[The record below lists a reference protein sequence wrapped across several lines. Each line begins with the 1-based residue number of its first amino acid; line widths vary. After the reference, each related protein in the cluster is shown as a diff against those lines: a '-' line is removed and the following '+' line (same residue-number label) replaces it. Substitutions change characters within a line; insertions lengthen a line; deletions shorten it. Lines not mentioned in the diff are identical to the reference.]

1 MASFKKYKTKSGEKW
16 LFKVRTIHDPITGK
30 KKQTTRRGFDTKPEA
45 ERAARELLNDLDL
58 GKTVY
63 DNPITFNE
71 FAMKWLDIYEKERSV
86 KPGTRRIRQHEINNL
101 NTHFENIRMIDIT
114 WNVYQEALHKLQ
126 DKYAYQTVHGIHTT
140 GKMIFKKA
148 MQLEVIKKNP
158 TEYAYLTR
166 KKKTVEE
173 LETTAYLPKY
183 MEKGKL
189 AYFLLTANSE
199 GLDLDFEVFLTL
211 AYTGLRVGEM
221 CALKETDLINENG
234 HYFLKITK
242 TYYNPKNNIIDYQIF
257 TPKTESSVRTID
269 IDNRVVK
276 AIKEVIELNHQIK
289 NEVGEEYHDENFIFV
304 NRNENYGYPIYPKLI
319 DSRMKRILKKT
330 KELNQELSPHTLR
343 HTHTSLLAEAG
354 VPLERIMERL
364 GHSDDKTTTNIY
376 LHTTEEVRKRD
387 SEKFGS
393 LMNNLLDFL

>member
-1 MASFKKYKTKSGEKW
+1 MASFKKYKTKNGEKW
-16 LFKVRTIHDPITGK
+16 LFKLRTVHDPITGK

-45 ERAARELLNDLDL
+45 ERAARELLNELDL

-140 GKMIFKKA
+140 GKMIFKNA

-183 MEKGKL
+183 MEKGQL

-211 AYTGLRVGEM
+211 AYSGLRVGEM

-242 TYYNPKNNIIDYQIF
+242 TYYNPKNNIIDYQIL

-276 AIKEVIELNHQIK
+276 ALKEVIELNHQLK

-393 LMNNLLDFL
+393 LMNNLLDF

>member
-166 KKKTVEE
+166 KRKQ
-173 LETTAYLPKY
+173 
-183 MEKGKL
+183 
-189 AYFLLTANSE
+189 
-199 GLDLDFEVFLTL
+199 
-211 AYTGLRVGEM
+211 
-221 CALKETDLINENG
+221 LKN
-234 HYFLKITK
+234 
-242 TYYNPKNNIIDYQIF
+242 
-257 TPKTESSVRTID
+257 
-269 IDNRVVK
+269 
-276 AIKEVIELNHQIK
+276 
-289 NEVGEEYHDENFIFV
+289 
-304 NRNENYGYPIYPKLI
+304 
-319 DSRMKRILKKT
+319 
-330 KELNQELSPHTLR
+330 
-343 HTHTSLLAEAG
+343 
-354 VPLERIMERL
+354 
-364 GHSDDKTTTNIY
+364 
-376 LHTTEEVRKRD
+376 
-387 SEKFGS
+387 
-393 LMNNLLDFL
+393 